1 MSKKNKVNP
10 VAIVLLAPLLIMFFM
25 YFIYPLF
32 YVVILSFYSWTGY
45 SDRVFVGFN
54 NFIQLFKSDTFWT
67 SLKNN
72 LAWMFSLGFVQIFF
86 ALLTALILARKPRF
100 WKTFR
105 TVYFVPKVIS
115 TVAIAMLWQAIYN
128 AEYGVLNSLL
138 TSLTG
143 KPVTQNWLGSYETAL
158 LSLIIPQVLYIG
170 YFMVIIL
177 AGIMN
182 IPESYYEAA
191 TIDGASVF
199 RQEIH
204 ITIPLIWGTLV
215 TAMTLAMAYGMRQFE
230 MIFLMTGGGPG
241 HSTSVL
247 GLLMYKKIG
256 QTRLGEAASI
266 GVILVITGFVI
277 VSGLRKLLKR
287 EEYEKI

>member
-10 VAIVLLAPLLIMFFM
+10 VAIVLLVPLLIMFFM

-72 LAWMFSLGFVQIFF
+72 LAWMFSLGLVQIFF

-138 TSLTG
+138 TSMTG

-230 MIFLMTGGGPG
+230 MTFLMTGGGPG

-266 GVILVITGFVI
+266 GVILVITGFII